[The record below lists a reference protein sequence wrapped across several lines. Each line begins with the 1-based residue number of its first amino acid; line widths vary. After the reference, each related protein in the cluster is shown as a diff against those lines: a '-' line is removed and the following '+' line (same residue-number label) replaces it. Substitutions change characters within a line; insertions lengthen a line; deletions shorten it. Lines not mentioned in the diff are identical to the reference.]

1 MKTKRSLLILPAV
14 LLPYVALM
22 ALAVIF
28 FSADLP
34 MFARIMES
42 VFDNNGLI
50 LIAALLGYCLIAA
63 ALSIFCFFRSICK
76 KWDALS
82 LAKTA
87 VIVKLVQIPAYIGVF
102 VVGVLCTIT
111 VFTIPFTV
119 GVFLLDCVTLFL
131 SGLLT
136 SAAVINA
143 VRQNNRPFKQVFW
156 VILLQFVFCADV
168 VAAILFYHQLKKD
181 AEHSRATCSST

>member
-1 MKTKRSLLILPAV
+1 MNAKRSLLILPAL
-14 LLPYVALM
+14 LLPYVALL

-34 MFARIMES
+34 MLARLMES
-42 VFDNNGLI
+42 VFNNNALI
-50 LIAALLGYCLIAA
+50 LMAALLGYCLIAA
-63 ALSIFCFFRSICK
+63 ALSIFCFFQSICK

-82 LAKTA
+82 MAKTA
-87 VIVKLVQIPAYIGVF
+87 VIVKLIQIPAYIAVF

-119 GVFLLDCVTLFL
+119 GMFLLDCVTLFL

-136 SAAVINA
+136 IAAVINA
-143 VRQNNRPFKQVFW
+143 VRRGDFPFKHVFW
-156 VILLQFVFCADV
+156 IILLQFVFCADV
-168 VAAILFYHQLKKD
+168 VASIVLYKKLKKCN
-181 AEHSRATCSST
+181 AQA